1 MAPSATRP
9 PLQAT
14 WSRAN
19 SNMNFIAEDADTVTS
34 HAPLNVVIPIG
45 GIGSRFQKVGY
56 RYPKPLINIVGRPML
71 FWVIERLEFKS
82 DDTLWIA
89 YDGKIDDEFHLGEM
103 VIKEFPS
110 LDIRLVRLNY
120 STRGAA
126 ETVSSVHCV
135 IIYER

>member
-1 MAPSATRP
+1 MN
-9 PLQAT
+9 LIVED
-14 WSRAN
+14 
-19 SNMNFIAEDADTVTS
+19 SNMESS

-71 FWVIERLEFKS
+71 FWVIERLEFKPK
-82 DDTLWIA
+82 DTLWIA

-103 VIKEFPS
+103 VVKEFPT

-126 ETVSSVHCV
+126 ETVSLIHQTQMREL
-135 IIYER
+135 IL